1 MCPNSAAV
9 EKSDYL
15 QYIPHHMNNQS
26 IVVSDVSTAIV
37 TAAKGFAK
45 RHKVITFSYLYGVF
59 ILGAIMLIG
68 SGTKLTFDQQRQYD
82 MIMSSIDLQAEYT
95 AQSKYHT
102 AYANYNQ
109 AKGWFSCDS
118 HCQHYKSI
126 MDRRKNEWDE
136 IKAEGN
142 ARMSD
147 AKSVAGLFSEVG
159 VNEVKDSFWDYF
171 HSGKQFAKRQ
181 SWWDAMFMGM
191 RSMSRDESFIE
202 YGLKMLMQVLINF
215 SMGLIMAL
223 FVFIFGLWGIIS
235 TYQAN
240 PLTALLFF
248 VSASSAAFAFV
259 STYLF
264 AIYGAAAGGVVGVVK
279 MAESNM
285 RIEAARGGGGARVRN
300 GYLDRNRNRPH
311 YQ

>member
-1 MCPNSAAV
+1 
-9 EKSDYL
+9 
-15 QYIPHHMNNQS
+15 MNNNQADS
-26 IVVSDVSTAIV
+26 IVVSNVSSAIV

-45 RHKVITFSYLYGVF
+45 RHKVITFSYVYGMS
-59 ILGAIMLIG
+59 ILCAIVLIG
-68 SGTKLTFDQQRQYD
+68 SGTKLTFDQQRQYNQ
-82 MIMSSIDLQAEYT
+82 IMNSIDLQAEYT
-95 AQSKYHT
+95 AASKYHT
-102 AYANYNQ
+102 SYANYYQ
-109 AKGWFSCDS
+109 SKGWFSCDA

-126 MDRRKNEWDE
+126 MDRRKSEWEE

-159 VNEVKDSFWDYF
+159 VTEVKDSFWDYF
-171 HSGKQFAKRQ
+171 NSGKQFAKRQ
-181 SWWDAMFMGM
+181 SWWDALFMGM

-223 FVFIFGLWGIIS
+223 FIFIFGLWGIIS
-235 TYQAN
+235 SYQAN
-240 PLTALLFF
+240 PLTALFFF
-248 VSASSAAFAFV
+248 VSAASAAFAFV

-285 RIEAARGGGGARVRN
+285 RIEAARGGGGGARVRN
-300 GYLDRNRNRPH
+300 GYVERNRNRPH

>member
-1 MCPNSAAV
+1 
-9 EKSDYL
+9 
-15 QYIPHHMNNQS
+15 MNNQS
-26 IVVSDVSTAIV
+26 DSIVINSDVSSAIV

-45 RHKVITFSYLYGVF
+45 RHKVITFSYVYGLS
-59 ILGAIMLIG
+59 ILCIIALFG
-68 SGTKLTFDQQRQYD
+68 SGTKLTFDQQRQYNR
-82 MIMSSIDLQAEYT
+82 IMNSIDLQAEYT
-95 AQSKYHT
+95 AASKYHT
-102 AYANYNQ
+102 ANANYQ
-109 AKGWFSCDS
+109 HSRGWFSCDA

-126 MDRRKNEWDE
+126 MERRKTEWDE

-159 VNEVKDSFWDYF
+159 VSEVKDSFWDYF
-171 HSGKQFAKRQ
+171 QSGKQFAKRQ

-240 PLTALLFF
+240 PLTALFFF
-248 VSASSAAFAFV
+248 VSASSAALAFV

-264 AIYGAAAGGVVGVVK
+264 AVYGAAAGGVVGVVK
-279 MAESNM
+279 MAESQM
-285 RIEAARGGGGARVRN
+285 RIEAARGAGRARVRN
-300 GYLDRNRNRPH
+300 GYLERNRNRPH

>member
-1 MCPNSAAV
+1 MQS
-9 EKSDYL
+9 ST
-15 QYIPHHMNNQS
+15 NNQS

-45 RHKVITFSYLYGVF
+45 RHKVITFSYVYGVF
-59 ILGAIMLIG
+59 ILGAIMFIG

-82 MIMSSIDLQAEYT
+82 MIMSSIDLQAEYS
-95 AQSKYHT
+95 AASKYHT
-102 AYANYNQ
+102 AYANYYQ
-109 AKGWFSCDS
+109 SKGWLSCDA

-191 RSMSRDESFIE
+191 RSMSRDESFVE

-300 GYLDRNRNRPH
+300 GYLDRNHNRPH